1 MGIASKYAPHRRC
14 SFANSTMAKANTRRL
29 LEHCPFIPSL
39 PSFNHLGLPPR
50 LAWQMRILMTG
61 INGLKAEVPI
71 LKQG

>member
-1 MGIASKYAPHRRC
+1 MGIASKDAARRWC
-14 SFANSTMAKANTRRL
+14 SFANSTMAKADTRRFAYRL
-29 LEHCPFIPSL
+29 PLVPSL
-39 PSFNHLGLPPR
+39 LSFNHLRFPPG